1 MTYKVIIELEGFTEQ
16 PTSEMVAHRLLRA
29 FTNNMDSF
37 ELEYTWIDSG
47 KILEAKEKF
56 KVEDDG

>member
-1 MTYKVIIELEGFTEQ
+1 MYKVIIELEGFIQQ
-16 PTSEMVAHRLLRA
+16 PTSEMVAHRLLRG

-37 ELEYTWIDSG
+37 DLEYSWIDCD